1 MSILSKINLPKDL
14 KKLSFNQL
22 RKLNDE
28 LRDYTIQVVSKTG
41 GHLGASLGVIE
52 LTSALHYV
60 FDTPRDKIIWDVG
73 HQTYPHKIL
82 TGRKSK
88 IHTLRK
94 KNGLSGFTKRSE
106 SIYDPFGAAH
116 SSTSVSANLGIT
128 AARDMLNQNFDV
140 ISIIGDGAISA
151 GLAYEGL
158 NNLGHLNKNS
168 LIILN
173 DNEMSIA
180 EPVGAMSKYLVKLLS
195 SKSYESFR
203 DIIKNFT
210 KRLPNEVGD
219 FAKKTEGYLKGYLT
233 GNTLFEELGLNYL
246 GPIDGHNLKL
256 LVQLFKKYKN
266 KELHGPVF
274 LHLITKKGKGYKPA
288 ESSKDKFHG
297 VSSFNLKT
305 GVQNKSKE
313 KTFTNVVSDTLLKL
327 AKKDNKIVAITAAM
341 PSGTGLDKFKE
352 IFPNRFYDVGIAE
365 QHAVTFAGGMATEKV
380 KPFVA
385 IYSTFLQRAYDQII
399 HDIAIQSLPVRF
411 LIDRSGFVGADGA
424 THAGSFDLSY
434 LCCLPNFIVMA
445 PSSGEELK
453 NMIKLSMTINDKPSA
468 IRYPRNL
475 ANDYN
480 EKAKFNKIK
489 LGEAKLVKKGKRIA
503 FLSLGTRLQKI
514 LEVSELIKKNYK
526 FQCSVL
532 DMRFAKPIDKKS
544 INSLIKNHEIF
555 VTIEEN
561 AIGGFSSQVNNYLLN
576 ESSKSPKILN
586 FFMKDKFIDQSDI
599 DDQYSKSG
607 ISPKIVS
614 PVSLLKIGV
623 EAVRNT
629 PIDITEPF
637 FTITPSATS
646 DLAPMKQSSSI
657 ITGLACKGSNTPPIP
672 APPEI

>member
-424 THAGSFDLSY
+424 THAGSFDLSF

-453 NMIKLSMTINDKPSA
+453 NMIKLSLTINDKPSA

-576 ESSKSPKILN
+576 ELSKSPKILN

-599 DDQYSKSG
+599 EDQYTLSG
-607 ISPKIVS
+607 ISSKKIYEK
-614 PVSLLKIGV
+614 LTNFLK
-623 EAVRNT
+623 
-629 PIDITEPF
+629 
-637 FTITPSATS
+637 
-646 DLAPMKQSSSI
+646 
-657 ITGLACKGSNTPPIP
+657 
-672 APPEI
+672 

>member
-352 IFPNRFYDVGIAE
+352 IFPNRFFDVGIAE

-453 NMIKLSMTINDKPSA
+453 NMIKLSMSINDKPSA

-576 ESSKSPKILN
+576 ELSKSPKILN

-599 DDQYSKSG
+599 EDQYTLSG
-607 ISPKIVS
+607 ISSKKIYEK
-614 PVSLLKIGV
+614 LTNFLK
-623 EAVRNT
+623 R
-629 PIDITEPF
+629 F
-637 FTITPSATS
+637 
-646 DLAPMKQSSSI
+646 
-657 ITGLACKGSNTPPIP
+657 
-672 APPEI
+672 

>member
-41 GHLGASLGVIE
+41 GHVGASLGVIE

-60 FDTPRDKIIWDVG
+60 FDAPKDKIIWDVG

-266 KELHGPVF
+266 KDLHGPVF

-599 DDQYSKSG
+599 EDQYTLSG
-607 ISPKIVS
+607 ISSKKIYEK
-614 PVSLLKIGV
+614 LTNFLK
-623 EAVRNT
+623 
-629 PIDITEPF
+629 
-637 FTITPSATS
+637 
-646 DLAPMKQSSSI
+646 
-657 ITGLACKGSNTPPIP
+657 
-672 APPEI
+672 

>member
-599 DDQYSKSG
+599 EDQYILSG
-607 ISPKIVS
+607 ISSKKIYEK
-614 PVSLLKIGV
+614 LTNFL
-623 EAVRNT
+623 
-629 PIDITEPF
+629 
-637 FTITPSATS
+637 
-646 DLAPMKQSSSI
+646 
-657 ITGLACKGSNTPPIP
+657 
-672 APPEI
+672 

>member
-14 KKLSFNQL
+14 KKLSFSQL
-22 RKLNDE
+22 QKLNDE

-60 FDTPRDKIIWDVG
+60 FDAPRDKIIWDVG

-151 GLAYEGL
+151 GMAFEGL

-246 GPIDGHNLKL
+246 GPVDGHNLKL
-256 LVQLFKKYKN
+256 LVQLFKKYKK

-313 KTFTNVVSDTLLKL
+313 KTFTNVVSETLLKL
-327 AKKDNKIVAITAAM
+327 AKKDKKIVAITAAM

-352 IFPNRFYDVGIAE
+352 IYPNRFYDVGIAE
-365 QHAVTFAGGMATEKV
+365 QHAVTFAGGMSTEKV

-385 IYSTFLQRAYDQII
+385 IYSTFLQRAYDQIV

-411 LIDRSGFVGADGA
+411 LIDRSGFVGADGS
-424 THAGSFDLSY
+424 THAGSYDLSF

-453 NMIKLSMTINDKPSA
+453 NMINLSMSINDKPSA

-489 LGEAKLVKKGKRIA
+489 LGEAKLVKKGKKIA
-503 FLSLGTRLQKI
+503 FLSLGTRLQKT

-576 ESSKSPKILN
+576 ESPKTPKILN
-586 FFMKDKFIDQSDI
+586 FFMKDKFIDQADI
-599 DDQYSKSG
+599 EDQYTISG
-607 ISPKIVS
+607 ISNKIIYEKLTK
-614 PVSLLKIGV
+614 LL
-623 EAVRNT
+623 N
-629 PIDITEPF
+629 
-637 FTITPSATS
+637 
-646 DLAPMKQSSSI
+646 
-657 ITGLACKGSNTPPIP
+657 
-672 APPEI
+672 

>member
-1 MSILSKINLPKDL
+1 MSILSKINLPREL

-22 RKLNDE
+22 QKLNDE

-60 FDTPRDKIIWDVG
+60 FDAPRDKIIWDVG

-128 AARDMLNQNFDV
+128 AARDMLNQKFDV

-203 DIIKNFT
+203 DVIKNFT

-256 LVQLFKKYKN
+256 LVQLFKKYKK

-274 LHLITKKGKGYKPA
+274 LHLITKKGKGYEPA

-305 GVQNKSKE
+305 GFQNKSKE

-327 AKKDNKIVAITAAM
+327 AKKDKKIVAITAAM
-341 PSGTGLDKFKE
+341 PSGTGLDKFKD
-352 IFPNRFYDVGIAE
+352 IYPNRFYDVGIAE

-453 NMIKLSMTINDKPSA
+453 NMIKLSLSISDKPSA

-480 EKAKFNKIK
+480 EKAKFSKIK
-489 LGEAKLVKKGKRIA
+489 LGKAKLVKKGKRIA
-503 FLSLGTRLQKI
+503 LLSLGTRLQKI
-514 LEVSELIKKNYK
+514 LEVYELIKKNHK

-532 DMRFAKPIDKKS
+532 DMRFAKPIDRKS

-576 ESSKSPKILN
+576 ELSKTPKILN

-599 DDQYSKSG
+599 EDQYTLSG
-607 ISPKIVS
+607 ISSKKIYEKLS
-614 PVSLLKIGV
+614 KFLK
-623 EAVRNT
+623 
-629 PIDITEPF
+629 
-637 FTITPSATS
+637 
-646 DLAPMKQSSSI
+646 
-657 ITGLACKGSNTPPIP
+657 
-672 APPEI
+672 